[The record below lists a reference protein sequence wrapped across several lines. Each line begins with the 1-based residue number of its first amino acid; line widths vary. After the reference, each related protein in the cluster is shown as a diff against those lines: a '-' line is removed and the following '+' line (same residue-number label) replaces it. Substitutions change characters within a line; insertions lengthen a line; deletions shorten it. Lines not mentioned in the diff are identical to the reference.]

1 MKRWYRCA
9 RRELRRVAAG
19 VAVATAL
26 AGCGG
31 ARSAHASAHAS
42 STPGSSRP
50 PSSGPA
56 LPQPSQRCGTPD
68 TPALIL
74 HFRAADGVQLD
85 GALLGSGP
93 VGAVLLH
100 EYPGP
105 MCGWWPYAVYLA
117 QHGIHV
123 LLFDFRCLGLSA
135 CPPGGRADP
144 VADTAGAMR
153 SLRSRGARSIALIG
167 ASLGGV
173 VAVLAGA
180 HLRPAAIVDLSGERN
195 LTGLLPGPPL
205 DAFAAGPGVRA
216 VALFVVARADPRVTV
231 GDMRA
236 VFAHAGARDKQLLVL
251 PADAGH
257 GWDMLTGSGGDW
269 SPLAGRVLRFITT
282 HARP

>member
-1 MKRWYRCA
+1 MVPTCPARAAPDGGRCGDGHCA
-9 RRELRRVAAG
+9 RRMRRRALGAG
-19 VAVATAL
+19 LGPRVLGPGVLGPTVLGPGATAAEPAL
-26 AGCGG
+26 WNPGH
-31 ARSAHASAHAS
+31 ARAH
-42 STPGSSRP
+42 
-50 PSSGPA
+50 PA
-56 LPQPSQRCGTPD
+56 LPGRRRC
-68 TPALIL
+68 
-74 HFRAADGVQLD
+74 VQLD
-85 GALLGSGP
+85 GAVVGTGP

-153 SLRSRGARSIALIG
+153 SLHSRGARSIALIG

-180 HLRPAAIVDLSGERN
+180 RLHPAAIVDLSGERN

-205 DAFAAGPGVRA
+205 DAFAAAPALRVP
-216 VALFVVARADPRVTV
+216 ALFVVARADPNVTV

-236 VFAHAGARDKQLLVL
+236 VFAHAGTRTKQLLVL
-251 PADAGH
+251 AADAGH
-257 GWDMLTGSGGDW
+257 GWDMLTGAGGSW

>member
-1 MKRWYRCA
+1 
-9 RRELRRVAAG
+9 VAAG
-19 VAVATAL
+19 VAVAAAL
-26 AGCGG
+26 VGCG
-31 ARSAHASAHAS
+31 AHSVQASTHAS
-42 STPGSSRP
+42 SAP
-50 PSSGPA
+50 PSSVPA

-68 TPALIL
+68 TPALTL
-74 HFRAADGVQLD
+74 RFRAADGVQLD
-85 GALLGSGP
+85 GAIVGTGP

-117 QHGIHV
+117 RHGIHV

-135 CPPGGRADP
+135 CPPSGRADP

-153 SLRSRGARSIALIG
+153 TLHARGARSIALIG

-180 HLRPAAIVDLSGERN
+180 RLHPAAIVDLSGERN

-205 DAFAAGPGVRA
+205 DAFAAAPAVRA
-216 VALFVVARADPRVTV
+216 PALFIVARADPHVTV

-236 VFAHAGARDKQLLVL
+236 VFAHAGTRSKQLLVL

-257 GWDMLTGSGGDW
+257 GWDMLTGSGGSW